1 MEFYL
6 LKAFIAVAGTGHL
19 TRAAERLHVSQPA
32 VSAQIKALEDEL
44 GVRLFER
51 TSNGMVLTRSGR
63 ELLAQAD
70 KVIAA
75 CDEMLRMARAKRGE
89 LAGRLRIGTLSDP
102 EFIRIGELLGRTVE
116 RHPLIEL
123 ELHHEIS
130 GAALEA
136 VRDGTLDASYYFGE
150 IAYPEVARLALAEV
164 VYRVAAP
171 AAWRERIRQAGWSE
185 LAAMPWI
192 LTPAISTH
200 HRLVSTLFM
209 EHGVAP
215 SKVVEADN
223 EGVIINL
230 VKSGLGLSLVREEL
244 VLGEAHAAD
253 VCVWEGARLRTPLW
267 FIYRAERAHDPLI
280 AALLEVLDET
290 WRGGARASRAR
301 APARAA
307 GPNSK
312 RMRTA
317 PKETANLG

>member
-6 LKAFIAVAGTGHL
+6 LKAFVEVAGTGHL

-32 VSAQIKALEDEL
+32 VSGQIKALEDEF

-51 TSNGMVLTRSGR
+51 TSNGMVLTRHGH
-63 ELLAQAD
+63 ELLGPAQ

-75 CDEMLRMARAKRGE
+75 SEEMRRTARAIKGE

-136 VRDGTLDASYYFGE
+136 VRGQSLDASFYYGD
-150 IAYPEVARLALAEV
+150 IGTADVAGFALTEV
-164 VYRVAAP
+164 VYRVAGP
-171 AAWRERIRQAGWSE
+171 AAWSERLRNADWSA

-200 HRLVSTLFM
+200 HRLVSGLFDQY
-209 EHGVAP
+209 GVAP

-223 EGVIINL
+223 EAVIVNL
-230 VKSGLGLSLVREEL
+230 VESGLGLSLVREDL
-244 VLGEAHAAD
+244 VLGDGRARD
-253 VCVWEGARLRTPLW
+253 VCVWDKARLRTPLW
-267 FIYRAERAHDPLI
+267 FIYRSDRAQDPLI
-280 AALLEVLDET
+280 TAMLAILGET
-290 WRGGARASRAR
+290 WHRSARPRPTAR
-301 APARAA
+301 PTAAAQTKLGVPPHAPLRRS
-307 GPNSK
+307 P
-312 RMRTA
+312 
-317 PKETANLG
+317 